1 MQGWLINIGY
11 LFRVFL
17 GLAISTKA
25 MLRQKRMISFARL
38 FMLFHNALNCSE
50 SETCHLVWLVT
61 CHFMISARPILQQR
75 FVWETTGV
83 WYVHEDRSH
92 HGTRFQNINFDW
104 IREHILFLLYDM
116 RQDPWWSVGA
126 RQWLL
131 TRTLCEVYDRILLY
145 FIHTFHCFLLFI
157 LCF

>member
-50 SETCHLVWLVT
+50 SETCHLV
-61 CHFMISARPILQQR
+61 
-75 FVWETTGV
+75 
-83 WYVHEDRSH
+83 
-92 HGTRFQNINFDW
+92 
-104 IREHILFLLYDM
+104 
-116 RQDPWWSVGA
+116 
-126 RQWLL
+126 
-131 TRTLCEVYDRILLY
+131 
-145 FIHTFHCFLLFI
+145 
-157 LCF
+157 